1 MTRRGVSP
9 VIASLILIGVGLF
22 LALTTSNLYREI
34 AFSNVKVEVIEYSYI
49 YCTTETEVDNSSWK
63 IIFQVFNRG
72 TEPVELLEV
81 FVNGRIVDLYGLV
94 HGDSLPS
101 GELLGTSLPIDGY
114 KLMNGEGLEIYVWIG
129 DELFSSGTVVVIN
142 LNPINNVT
150 LSKSIKLI

>member
-34 AFSNVKVEVIEYSYI
+34 AFSNVKVEVVQYSYI

-72 TEPVELLEV
+72 TEPVELIEV
-81 FVNGRIVDLYGLV
+81 FVNGRIVDVYGLV
-94 HGDSLPS
+94 HGDSLLS

-114 KLMNGEGLEIYVWIG
+114 KLMNGEGLEIYLWIG

-150 LSKSIKLI
+150 LSKSIKLT